1 MNTHYNV
8 KSRLLSAFGHLMR
21 PLVRIL
27 ISNGISFYEFAEV
40 VKETF
45 VKVCEEDFAIANGGA
60 VTSARIAIR
69 TGLTRKD
76 VNRVMAGTSPADSA
90 LLMDDSVARVLQG
103 WHEDKDFVG
112 PYGIPRSLFY
122 DSDPTQSPT
131 FVDLV
136 KRYRADVAPNEVLK
150 VLLRSGSVV
159 RGEGDGALH
168 VTKRQFLLDSLDP
181 STFDWYANAIR
192 RFIETSEA
200 NMNVERH
207 GRIFQRWVLPADGI
221 RVSDWDLFM
230 KLVKERLE
238 TVMVDLDGRFS
249 SLPTP
254 EESDEARIS
263 VGVGLYVY
271 RDRAAPKRD

>member
-8 KSRLLSAFGHLMR
+8 KSKLLSAFAHLMA

-27 ISNGISFYEFAEV
+27 IRNGISFYEFAEV

-45 VKVCEEDFAIANGGA
+45 VQVCEQDFAVPNGGA
-60 VTSARIAIR
+60 TTSARIAIR

-76 VNRVMAGTSPADSA
+76 VERVLEGNAPAASE
-90 LLMDDSVARVLQG
+90 LLMDDSIARVLKG

-122 DSDPTQSPT
+122 DSDPTQSHT

-136 KRYRADVAPNEVLK
+136 KRYRSDLAPNEVLDI
-150 VLLRSGSVV
+150 LLRSGSVV
-159 RGEGDGALH
+159 RGDGDGALQ
-168 VTKRQFLLDSLDP
+168 VTKRLFLLDSLDP
-181 STFDWYANAIR
+181 GTFDWYADAIR
-192 RFIETSEA
+192 RFIETSES
-200 NMNVERH
+200 NMYSDRN

-221 RVSDWDLFM
+221 RLSDWDLFTR
-230 KLVKERLE
+230 LVKDRLE
-238 TVMVDLDGRFS
+238 TVLIDLDGRFS
-249 SLPTP
+249 SLPSPT
-254 EESDEARIS
+254 ESDEERIS

-271 RDRAAPKRD
+271 RDRARATAE